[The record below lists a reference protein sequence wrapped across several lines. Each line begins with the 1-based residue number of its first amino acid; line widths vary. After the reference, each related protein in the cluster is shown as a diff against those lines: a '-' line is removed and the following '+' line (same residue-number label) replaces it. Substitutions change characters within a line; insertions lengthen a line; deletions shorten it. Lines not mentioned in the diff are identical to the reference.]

1 MRQPSG
7 FTLIE
12 ILVVLFIVSMLT
24 GLVVANLPGF
34 VSRAD
39 YEEEMQRLNFAL
51 NQGLAKA
58 EIEASEVGVMIYA
71 DGYEFLVYDE
81 LTNGWIPALERSLIK
96 HRLPETLRLVLALEG
111 EPIRLGGPDADEE
124 EQGATELDEVFLEP
138 SVLLLSSGETS
149 IFELELMTNEG
160 WWMGL
165 SSDGYGNFELHREPF
180 ERE

>member
-111 EPIRLGGPDADEE
+111 EPI
-124 EQGATELDEVFLEP
+124 
-138 SVLLLSSGETS
+138 S
-149 IFELELMTNEG
+149 
-160 WWMGL
+160 
-165 SSDGYGNFELHREPF
+165 
-180 ERE
+180 